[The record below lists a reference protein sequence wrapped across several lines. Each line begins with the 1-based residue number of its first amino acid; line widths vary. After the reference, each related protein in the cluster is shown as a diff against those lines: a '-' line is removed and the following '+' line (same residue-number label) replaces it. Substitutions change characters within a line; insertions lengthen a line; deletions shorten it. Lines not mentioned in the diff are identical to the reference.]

1 MFELKLDIPR
11 GESGVTVNTT
21 HNRGFTPE
29 ELAVQCV
36 SKIISIADTAPASVQ
51 DQARA
56 FQNNLET
63 LVTSYMRQAV
73 LSDRTTVYN
82 AVKNAGHPALAEI
95 LRRL

>member
-1 MFELKLDIPR
+1 MFELKLDVPR
-11 GESGVTVNTT
+11 DEAIVNVNTT
-21 HNRGFTPE
+21 HHRGYTPE

-36 SKIISIADTAPASVQ
+36 SKIISVADTAPPSVQ

-56 FQNNLET
+56 FQNNLES

-82 AVKNAGHPALAEI
+82 TVKNAGHPALAEI

>member
-1 MFELKLDIPR
+1 MFELKLDVPR
-11 GESGVTVNTT
+11 DEAIVNVNTT
-21 HNRGFTPE
+21 HHRGFTPE
-29 ELAVQCV
+29 ELAVQCA
-36 SKIISIADTAPASVQ
+36 SKIISVADTAPPSVQ

-56 FQNNLET
+56 FQNNLES

-82 AVKNAGHPALAEI
+82 TVKNAGHPALAEI

>member
-1 MFELKLDIPR
+1 MFELKLDVPR
-11 GESGVTVNTT
+11 DEAIVNVNTT
-21 HNRGFTPE
+21 HHRGFTPE

-36 SKIISIADTAPASVQ
+36 SKIISVADTAPPSVQ

-56 FQNNLET
+56 FQNNLES

-82 AVKNAGHPALAEI
+82 TVKNAGHPALAEI

>member
-1 MFELKLDIPR
+1 MFELKLDVPR
-11 GESGVTVNTT
+11 DEAIVNVNTT
-21 HNRGFTPE
+21 HHRGFTPE

-36 SKIISIADTAPASVQ
+36 SKIISVSDTAPPSVQ

-56 FQNNLET
+56 FQNNLES

-82 AVKNAGHPALAEI
+82 TVKNAGHPALAEI